1 MEEMQEALKG
11 KEQLLLGAS
20 NCNLHTKN
28 FYDAILQKC
37 ILITISEKTK
47 KYVIFWRNE
56 IKFGLNE
63 CQFKMLKLW
72 N

>member
-20 NCNLHTKN
+20 NYNLHTKN

-47 KYVIFWRNE
+47 KYVIF
-56 IKFGLNE
+56 
-63 CQFKMLKLW
+63 
-72 N
+72 